1 MKLKVIT
8 LVIIISG
15 ICNLASG
22 HNLVFKETFS
32 NNRNEWKIYNN
43 KDFKV
48 DIRNGKLY
56 MEKFV
61 KNRISNGCLWY
72 AKRINNFDTSKDF
85 SITFYA
91 KVIDWD
97 DVSNSVDIQWG
108 KINDDTSK
116 NKISNVSLYQMDISE
131 SFIRLSYFN
140 NQEGWTYYKWSNE
153 LRFPGKQPVST
164 AFKRNK
170 FNKYEIIQ
178 KNNSLTIKVNNKTV
192 YLKTLDFLVKGSC
205 IGFQQC
211 LKSSWEIDKIIIK
224 Q

>member
-1 MKLKVIT
+1 MKLKVIPF
-8 LVIIISG
+8 VIIISG

-48 DIRNGKLY
+48 DIDKGKLY
-56 MEKFV
+56 IEKLV
-61 KNRISNGCLWY
+61 KNRTSNGCLWY
-72 AKRINNFDTSKDF
+72 AKRIKNFDTSKDF

-108 KINDDTSK
+108 KINDDRNK
-116 NKISNVSLYQMDISE
+116 NKISNDSLYQMDISE
-131 SFIRLSYFN
+131 SAIRLSYFTTKN
-140 NQEGWTYYKWSNE
+140 YWTYYDWSYF
-153 LRFPGKQPVST
+153 LHFPGRQPFST

-178 KNNSLTIKVNNKTV
+178 KNNILTIKVNNKIV
-192 YLKTLDFLVKGSC
+192 YLKTLDLLVKGSS

-211 LKSSWEIDKIIIK
+211 LKSSWEIDKLIIK

>member
-1 MKLKVIT
+1 MKFKVIT
-8 LVIIISG
+8 LIIILSG
-15 ICNLASG
+15 ICNLATG
-22 HNLVFKETFS
+22 HNQVFKETFS
-32 NNRNEWKIYNN
+32 NNKNKWKIYHNN
-43 KDFKV
+43 DFNVEIHK
-48 DIRNGKLY
+48 GKLY
-56 MEKFV
+56 LEKFV
-61 KNRISNGCLWY
+61 KNRIRNGCLWY
-72 AKRINNFDTSKDF
+72 AKRIKYFDTSKDF

-97 DVSNSVDIQWG
+97 DVINCVDIQWG
-108 KINDDTSK
+108 KINDDRSK
-116 NKISNVSLYQMDISE
+116 NRITNDSIYQMDISE
-131 SFIRLSYFN
+131 NGIRMSYFN
-140 NQEGWTYYKWSNE
+140 NRTGWTYYDWSYY
-153 LRFPGKQPVST
+153 LHFPGQQPFST